1 MAFRDI
7 SVDYIVPYTPGGL
20 IHIANHTGGLPIVN
34 DAVVTTSLGNI
45 ILETTIVAESGDTP
59 VQVSVPMT
67 ISVVNGTTA
76 YLTISGV
83 SVTLDLHNSTYF
95 VGLIDYPLSTNI
107 FPGEY
112 DIYITACNDGSD
124 PGSTLEQGLV
134 TLSPNGEI
142 RMYTANRGEYPGTGT
157 VGWPETTISYT
168 IASQM

>member
-45 ILETTIVAESGDTP
+45 ILEPTI
-59 VQVSVPMT
+59 
-67 ISVVNGTTA
+67 VVNGTTA

-95 VGLIDYPLSTNI
+95 VGLIDNPLSTNI
-107 FPGEY
+107 FPGRY
-112 DIYITACNDGSD
+112 VSYITACNDGSD

-134 TLSPNGEI
+134 TLSPDGEI